1 MRSLSGGNQQKV
13 ALGRWLERSGI
24 CLLATDPT
32 RGVDV
37 RGRRA
42 IHQTLVDF
50 GVAGNALLV
59 HSVDPEE
66 LVELCNRVLVMAE
79 GRIVA
84 QLRDADL
91 TSHQLEAATRMRT
104 RPPEAS
110 AA

>member
-13 ALGRWLERSGI
+13 ALGRWLDRSGI
-24 CLLATDPT
+24 CLLAADPT

-50 GVAGNALLV
+50 GAAGNALLV

-84 QLRDADL
+84 ELRDAEL
-91 TSHQLEAATRMRT
+91 TSHKLEAATRMRT